1 MGKRP
6 YNEARAEANARYD
19 AKTYKKINIAFR
31 KEDDAEIIK
40 AIEEAQAKGMNLRE
54 WVKELFENQK

>member
-6 YNEARAEANARYD
+6 YNEARAEANARYHE
-19 AKTYKKINIAFR
+19 KTYRQIAVKLR
-31 KEDDAEIIK
+31 KEDDADILKSID
-40 AIEEAQAKGMNLRE
+40 EAKAKGISLRE